1 MWICVLAC
9 VSLAPPGGPS
19 LQAALASQVT
29 PASRESRLPGS
40 TLIVCLAASEAH
52 PRLDYH
58 KNTET
63 FLQSTPLP
71 NLLLHFFSPVLLPL
85 SALLYLSFP
94 VVLFQYLSHALL
106 PAQPSHSLPSVSLH
120 TYSQSLVCICGL
132 LDVEQPSRETQ
143 HSNGNIKGG
152 YWVQLTVSAL
162 IPQKSAGG

>member
-9 VSLAPPGGPS
+9 VSLGPPGGPS
-19 LQAALASQVT
+19 LQAAPASQVT

-71 NLLLHFFSPVLLPL
+71 NLLLHFFSPVLLPPLCPHL
-85 SALLYLSFP
+85 SIIPCSPLPISQSRSATSTALSQPAFSFSPHLQPVFGLYL
-94 VVLFQYLSHALL
+94 
-106 PAQPSHSLPSVSLH
+106 
-120 TYSQSLVCICGL
+120 
-132 LDVEQPSRETQ
+132 R
-143 HSNGNIKGG
+143 
-152 YWVQLTVSAL
+152 LT
-162 IPQKSAGG
+162 GC